1 MVRRAREHRV
11 PHAHRRAGVKL
22 IITVNFD
29 PGDVP
34 SVRERVTNMKGYVGD
49 LIPPLIRQQLED
61 NLHITPEWTGLDPA
75 TFRPAKVGRITT
87 RLEQ

>member
-1 MVRRAREHRV
+1 M
-11 PHAHRRAGVKL
+11 KL

-34 SVRERVTNMKGYVGD
+34 HIRERVTNMRGKVGD
-49 LIPPLIRQQLED
+49 LIPHLIRLQLED
-61 NLHITPEWTGLDPA
+61 NLYFTPESHGLDPA

-87 RLEQ
+87 RLER